1 MGSLEWHGPARP
13 RRPRSLRNPPILSQ
27 GAKLAEKKKKE
38 HCTLHPIRPY
48 SQKLHFKPRT
58 QVMVPMDPSY
68 YAPFSRRTAALLHW
82 KMNGVKKNETEK
94 RHNRCVLSTVK
105 YVHHRVLGGAA
116 HPLFF
121 FLWPCGMC
129 AHGKRPTFITGGPV
143 ETVPSWNRRSVRDQ
157 VVCPVVFHGR
167 PIKSRVDGRPIPQ
180 VSNPKK
186 CLTSGRIG
194 LGGS

>member
-105 YVHHRVLGGAA
+105 YVHHRVLGGSRTPALLLLVA
-116 HPLFF
+116 MWHVRTWQATHVHHRWTGRDRS
-121 FLWPCGMC
+121 FLES
-129 AHGKRPTFITGGPV
+129 TFGPG
-143 ETVPSWNRRSVRDQ
+143 P
-157 VVCPVVFHGR
+157 GR
-167 PIKSRVDGRPIPQ
+167 
-180 VSNPKK
+180 
-186 CLTSGRIG
+186 LSGRFSWSTHQVQG
-194 LGGS
+194 RR